1 MRRLMLLR
9 HAKTETDAP
18 SGRDIDRRLD
28 DGGRQD
34 ASLMGAWLNRHPP
47 LPDLVCVSPAMRA
60 GQTWALVLAELGA
73 PPAAEYVDEIYGAGP
88 AELLAVIRSAA
99 VQDPKQLMIVGHNPG
114 LHELALGLVGGGD
127 AAACKAIAANLP
139 TGAIAVI
146 DFAIEDWGD
155 AGLRRGE
162 LKQFISPKLLKGIG
176 GE

>member
-28 DGGRQD
+28 DSGRRD
-34 ASLMGAWLNRHPP
+34 ASLMGAWMHGHPP

-60 GQTWALVLAELGA
+60 RQTWAVVAAELSA
-73 PPAAEYVDEIYGAGP
+73 PPAAEYVDEIYAAGA
-88 AELLAVIRSAA
+88 AELLAVIRGAA
-99 VQDPKQLMIVGHNPG
+99 AQDPKQLMLVGHNPG
-114 LHELALGLVGGGD
+114 LHELALGLIDGGD
-127 AAACKAIAANLP
+127 DDARKAIAANLP
-139 TGAIAVI
+139 TGAIVVI

-162 LKQFISPKLLKGIG
+162 LKQFISPKLLKGA